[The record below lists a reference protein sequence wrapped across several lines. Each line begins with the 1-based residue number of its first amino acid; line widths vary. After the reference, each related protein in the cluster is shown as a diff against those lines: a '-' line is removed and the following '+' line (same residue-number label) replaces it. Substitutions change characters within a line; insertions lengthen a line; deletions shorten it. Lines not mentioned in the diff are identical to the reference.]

1 MLQGWELL
9 SERYEP
15 MWMTEWNCDI
25 LVKFMDANLGHLHCM
40 LKHKDK
46 SRWKHDSFKGVFQK
60 ILEAVFVEWY
70 SDKCCLAAWSNIRQV
85 NSSYSANNQHNSG
98 FCEIEFLRR
107 RTSTHD
113 LSACQPEEWMNT
125 QHSRPQDRSPA
136 LGVNKQNSVDW
147 DSSLH
152 RILASLTAF

>member
-1 MLQGWELL
+1 MLQGWELP
-9 SERYEP
+9 SQRYEP

-25 LVKFMDANLGHLHCM
+25 LEKFMDANLGHLHCM

-46 SRWKHDSFKGVFQK
+46 SRWKHDSFKGISQK
-60 ILEAVFVEWY
+60 VLEAVFVEWY
-70 SDKCCLAAWSNIRQV
+70 SDKCCLTVWSNIRQV
-85 NSSYSANNQHNSG
+85 NSSYSANPQQNSG

-136 LGVNKQNSVDW
+136 LSG
-147 DSSLH
+147 
-152 RILASLTAF
+152 LTTKTQWIEIVLYIEFLPL